1 MISASAEAKSSRTQN
16 VTNVI
21 VTSLV
26 GNVIDTDMLQK
37 SVPEDAM
44 SSLES
49 VASAEDRPDVVL
61 CCVGATR
68 QMNSRRL
75 KIKGK
80 N

>member
-37 SVPEDAM
+37 SVPEDAV

-61 CCVGATR
+61 CWS
-68 QMNSRRL
+68 NSSNEFSEVEDQR
-75 KIKGK
+75 K